1 MGRTPIPPPSKGE
14 TPKSAPTVNKAV
26 RDLRKHTGLS
36 QQRFSTLLGLSISA
50 LQNYEN
56 DQKPEPRA
64 LLRFWALARDGGFR
78 DLEDT
83 FTRSAMVALSM
94 PGWTVTLEI
103 KKTHSVLSNP
113 VMPDIRWPGPSQ
125 EHSA

>member
-1 MGRTPIPPPSKGE
+1 
-14 TPKSAPTVNKAV
+14 
-26 RDLRKHTGLS
+26 
-36 QQRFSTLLGLSISA
+36 
-50 LQNYEN
+50 
-56 DQKPEPRA
+56 
-64 LLRFWALARDGGFR
+64 
-78 DLEDT
+78 
-83 FTRSAMVALSM
+83 MVALSM